1 MPIRP
6 EQIVD
11 GELIPYGQRPL
22 NEQRCESMY
31 QQYCKDPFTLL
42 TTAGMCILDKYT
54 TQEQDDKGINLLT
67 KFENTTENWETYHQ
81 LQKQAVKKPHGGQ
94 HGCKAQTLAF
104 DRGNTLV
111 INAINSRGGII
122 SNVFDLSNCSL
133 QEQVKAVNFLV
144 SEHSDVQQA
153 SKQKN
158 FMDTMFVTRAYVQ
171 NVLGCKTV
179 KALYHLL
186 NNVLAPEVAEAERQM
201 IIEKMN
207 ISSNKKM
214 AINNWSNITA
224 FLRFAL
230 QGDDNWDRWGQVN
243 SMHSRFELKGQ
254 DKTKE
259 ALLAKYA
266 RTSRGRGSHKQKA
279 KKAKKR
285 GASKKNRRMIGAS
298 RPLSSLLAINTSEG
312 KDSDLFKKIRDD
324 DIPVLTQSMCKDV
337 VTAAGDGS
345 LVKEVLNMVI
355 NGIIPPTEMGKMRKS
370 LSNMT
375 TVEADIMCLVE
386 KAVETLHDGEQDES
400 NWDTMKRCGEF
411 TQEDFR
417 DTVINIMSGKM
428 YGSLT
433 RKKRDQLASTP
444 TQLTAAI
451 TNSLPQ
457 CVQQWVQRVHLK
469 ARLLKMKDRA
479 NKDAEASFFEQL
491 SNDDNEVFEFQL
503 HHSMRGFSQSPLGKD
518 DDMKRYLVLI
528 HADNTDG
535 DKVLAGLPPDIH
547 FSMVKGSMNYGL
559 NMFDGDDRPT
569 NAEELGKLFAWLK
582 VFNEDKPCSV
592 FLGCMPE
599 QMGMVSKAMQDGFC
613 NAGTECGVWY
623 KPYKHSKH
631 PALGLVPDIEF
642 RVIGWCS
649 ENGKKLARFFSDPLS
664 RSRVTVAPAITVKL
678 IDKKTK
684 EAYNPTEENPAV
696 STSPPMFTYS
706 VVY

>member
-1 MPIRP
+1 MR
-6 EQIVD
+6 
-11 GELIPYGQRPL
+11 YGQRPL
-22 NEQRCESMY
+22 NEQRYEHMY
-31 QQYCKDPFTLL
+31 QQLCKEPFTLL
-42 TTAGMCILDKYT
+42 TVGGMVILEKYT
-54 TQEQDDKGINLLT
+54 TEEQDAKGINLLS
-67 KFENTTENWETYHQ
+67 KLENTPEGWETYRQ
-81 LQKQAVKKPHGGQ
+81 LQKRAVKKPHGGQ

-104 DRGNTLV
+104 DRGNNLIV
-111 INAINSRGGII
+111 NAINSRGGII
-122 SNVFDLSNCSL
+122 ANVFDLSNCSR
-133 QEQVKAVNFLV
+133 QEQVKVVNFLV
-144 SEHSDVQQA
+144 SEHSDVQKA

-158 FMDTMFVTRAYVQ
+158 FMDTMFVSRAYVQ
-171 NVLGCKTV
+171 KVLGCKTV
-179 KALYHLL
+179 KDLYHLL
-186 NNVLAPEVAEAERQM
+186 NNVLSPEVAEAERQL
-201 IIEKMN
+201 IIEKLN
-207 ISSNKKM
+207 VSSNKKM
-214 AINNWSNITA
+214 SVNNWSNITI

-230 QGDDNWDRWGQVN
+230 QGDANWDRWGQVN

-266 RTSRGRGSHKQKA
+266 RTARGRGSHKQKA
-279 KKAKKR
+279 KKAKKK
-285 GASKKNRRMIGAS
+285 GAGKKGRRMIGAS
-298 RPLSSLLAINTSEG
+298 RPLSSLVAINTAEG
-312 KDSDLFKKIRDD
+312 KDSDLFKKIRDE

-345 LVKEVLNMVI
+345 LVEEVLNMVI
-355 NGIIPPTEMGKMRKS
+355 NGIILPTEMGKMRKS

-375 TVEADIMCLVE
+375 TVEADIMSLAE
-386 KAVETLHDGEQDES
+386 DAIETLHDEEEDDS

-428 YGSLT
+428 YGSLG
-433 RKKRDQLASTP
+433 KKQRERLKSTPKQLA
-444 TQLTAAI
+444 AAI

-457 CVQQWVQRVHLK
+457 CVQQWVRKVQLK

-479 NKDAEASFFEQL
+479 SNNAEASYFEQL
-491 SNDDNEVFEFQL
+491 SNDGNEVFEFQL

-535 DKVLAGLPPDIH
+535 DKVLKGLPPDIH

-559 NMFDGDDRPT
+559 DMFEGDERPT
-569 NAEELGKLFAWLK
+569 NAAELGKLFAWLK

-623 KPYKHSKH
+623 KPYKYSKH
-631 PALGLVPDIEF
+631 PAIGLVPDVEF

-649 ENGKKLARFFSDPLS
+649 ENGKKLARFFSDPRS
-664 RSRVTVAPAITVKL
+664 RSRVTVAPAVTVKL
-678 IDKKTK
+678 TDKKTK
-684 EAYNPTEENPAV
+684 LAYNPTEENPVV
-696 STSPPMFTYS
+696 STSSPMFTYS